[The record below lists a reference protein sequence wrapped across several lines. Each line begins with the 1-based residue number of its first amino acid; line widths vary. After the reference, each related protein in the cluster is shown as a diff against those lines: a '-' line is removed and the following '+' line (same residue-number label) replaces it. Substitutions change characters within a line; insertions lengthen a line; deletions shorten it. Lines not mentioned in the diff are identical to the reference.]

1 MPIAIHIPRLG
12 WSMEQGVFQGW
23 IKQPGDAVR
32 PGDPLFRLEGDKAV
46 QDVESVD
53 EGLLHVPADAP
64 AEGAEV
70 AVGQVIG
77 FLLIAGETPPAH
89 CGPVLKPA
97 AARDPTAAVAAAP
110 VALAPPVSVEQV
122 PAPVQAAD
130 PPTPPAEIPT
140 GERPFASPSVRRLAR
155 ELGVD
160 LRQIKRS
167 GQIAADDVYR
177 HVAQLIHSAGG
188 IVPKGATA
196 AAVTPPVKGPI
207 PKRQR
212 GLPTI
217 SPRAAQLAISQALDW
232 TRLTGSGAGGRIRE
246 ADVVAALRL
255 RTKH

>member
-1 MPIAIHIPRLG
+1 MPIAIYVPRLG

-64 AEGAEV
+64 PDGAEV

-77 FLLIAGETPPAH
+77 FLLIAGETPPTS
-89 CGPVLKPA
+89 CGPVPKPA
-97 AARDPTAAVAAAP
+97 AAVAPTATVAPAP
-110 VALAPPVSVEQV
+110 VAPAPAVSVKQT
-122 PAPVQAAD
+122 PATVSPVN
-130 PPTPPAEIPT
+130 PPTPPAEAAT

-160 LRQIKRS
+160 LRQVKQS
-167 GQIAADDVYR
+167 GQVAADDVYR
-177 HVAQLIHSAGG
+177 HVAQLIRLAGG
-188 IVPKGATA
+188 IAPADATA
-196 AAVTPPVKGPI
+196 AAVTSPVKGPI

-246 ADVVAALRL
+246 ADVVAALQQ
-255 RTKH
+255 RTKR